1 MNTGPP
7 ELWGSIPDGS
17 LSRRLIA
24 QHDGADG
31 GGMPLGSA
39 MSGSDLAGIEIPGDL
54 RPAGTGLVGCHDL
67 SDNLRVQFGPAT
79 ETHTLGALD
88 RKCIFGPLADD
99 ASLPL
104 SSRGHAFAMNSP
116 AGVLR
121 SMPKSSATRFH
132 F

>member
-67 SDNLRVQFGPAT
+67 SDNLRVQFGLRPRRTPWERLIAS
-79 ETHTLGALD
+79 
-88 RKCIFGPLADD
+88 
-99 ASLPL
+99 ASLVRWPMM
-104 SSRGHAFAMNSP
+104 R
-116 AGVLR
+116 R
-121 SMPKSSATRFH
+121 SH
-132 F
+132 